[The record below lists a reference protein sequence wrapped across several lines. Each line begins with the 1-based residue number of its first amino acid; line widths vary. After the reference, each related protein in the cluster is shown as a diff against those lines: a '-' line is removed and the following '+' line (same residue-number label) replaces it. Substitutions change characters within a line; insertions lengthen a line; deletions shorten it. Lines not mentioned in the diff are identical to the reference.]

1 MNTPVLKIFSAVIP
15 TIFDSF
21 LRVNRFLC
29 VSFILPYGLEKAY
42 ESSCVSKSVFQW
54 TNPGRYGILYKIGRI
69 PFSGTNWRKDMKDKG
84 KMRWTF
90 RVYLQWPLYLTVFMV
105 LLAAAVGAVSFT
117 AGIIVSAFTLVY
129 IGIALWL
136 YCSRKRGI
144 LAGLIAFAEAYD
156 QSKQDILKE
165 MLVPYAVTDRT
176 GRLLWMN
183 REFSLILGEDK
194 TAAPNLTALFPEVT
208 KEMLATGGETV
219 SIHSS
224 YLERNYRV
232 DLRELA
238 IASLSQAVSDNGLE
252 TGEGGITAV
261 YLMDE
266 TQTLKYKQQVNDQ
279 KLVAGLIYLDNYEE
293 ALESVE
299 EVRRSLLTALID
311 RKISKYIASM
321 NGIVKK
327 IEKDKYF
334 FAICQ
339 QHMAKMQE
347 SRFPILEDVKTVNI
361 GNEMAVTL
369 SIGIGMNG
377 ESYAQ
382 NYEYA
387 RTSID
392 MALGRGGDQ
401 AVVKD
406 SDKIQYYGGKAQQME
421 KTTRVKARVKAHA
434 LRELMENKDRLLIMG
449 HRLADIDAFG
459 AAIGIYRIAMSMNKK
474 ANIVLNEVTS
484 SVRPMMERFLDNA
497 EYPDDMFLKG
507 PQAAELADAGTMLVV
522 VDVNRPSIT
531 DEPSLL
537 RLVRTIVVLD
547 HHRTSNEVIDNAV
560 LSYVEPYASSTCEMV
575 AEVLQYIADGIKV
588 RPAEA
593 DAMYAGIVIDTQ
605 NFTNQTGVRT
615 FEAAAF
621 LRRSGA
627 DITRVRKL
635 FRENM
640 KDYQAKAEAVRAAE
654 VYMDAFAISVCP
666 AEGLD
671 SPTITGAQAA
681 NELLEIKGIK
691 ASVVLTDY
699 NNTIYFS
706 ARSIDEVNVQVMMEK
721 LGGGGHRTIAGA
733 QMQGVSIQEA
743 KDRLKEVIR
752 QMLEEGDV
760 S

>member
-1 MNTPVLKIFSAVIP
+1 
-15 TIFDSF
+15 
-21 LRVNRFLC
+21 
-29 VSFILPYGLEKAY
+29 
-42 ESSCVSKSVFQW
+42 
-54 TNPGRYGILYKIGRI
+54 
-69 PFSGTNWRKDMKDKG
+69 MKDKG

-105 LLAAAVGAVSFT
+105 LLAAAVGAVSLT

-238 IASLSQAVSDNGLE
+238 IASLSQAVADNGLE

-507 PQAAELADAGTMLVV
+507 SQAAELADAGTMLVV

-627 DITRVRKL
+627 D
-635 FRENM
+635 ESA
-640 KDYQAKAEAVRAAE
+640 QAVQGK
-654 VYMDAFAISVCP
+654 Y
-666 AEGLD
+666 EGL
-671 SPTITGAQAA
+671 SGQGRGCAGGRGVYGCVCHQRVPGRGA
-681 NELLEIKGIK
+681 
-691 ASVVLTDY
+691 
-699 NNTIYFS
+699 
-706 ARSIDEVNVQVMMEK
+706 
-721 LGGGGHRTIAGA
+721 
-733 QMQGVSIQEA
+733 
-743 KDRLKEVIR
+743 
-752 QMLEEGDV
+752 
-760 S
+760 

>member
-1 MNTPVLKIFSAVIP
+1 
-15 TIFDSF
+15 
-21 LRVNRFLC
+21 
-29 VSFILPYGLEKAY
+29 
-42 ESSCVSKSVFQW
+42 
-54 TNPGRYGILYKIGRI
+54 
-69 PFSGTNWRKDMKDKG
+69 MKDKG
-84 KMRWTF
+84 KVRGTF
-90 RVYLQWPLYLTVFMV
+90 KAYLQWPLFLSV
-105 LLAAAVGAVSFT
+105 LLIILTAVVGAVSVK

-129 IGIALWL
+129 IGIAMWL
-136 YCSRKRGI
+136 YCSRRRGI
-144 LAGLIAFAEAYD
+144 LAGLIEFSTAYD
-156 QSKQDILKE
+156 QSRQSLMEE
-165 MLVPYAVTDRT
+165 MLMPYAVAD
-176 GRLLWMN
+176 GSGYLLWMN
-183 REFSLILGEDK
+183 REFAAVLEGDK
-194 TAAPNLTALFPEVT
+194 SSGKNITSMFPEIT
-208 KEMLATGGETV
+208 KEMLATGGELI
-219 SIHSS
+219 SIHSAFGD
-224 YLERNYRV
+224 RKYRV
-232 DLRELA
+232 DLKQVEVGRLNA
-238 IASLSQAVSDNGLE
+238 AVQDNGLE
-252 TGEGGITAV
+252 GQGSFVTAI
-261 YLMDE
+261 YLLDE
-266 TQTLKYKQQVNDQ
+266 TQTLKYVQQITDQ
-279 KLVAGLIYLDNYEE
+279 KLVAGLIYLDNYDE

-311 RKISKYIASM
+311 RKISKYIAGI

-334 FAICQ
+334 FVIKQ
-339 QHMAKMQE
+339 QYMARIQE
-347 SRFPILEDVKTVNI
+347 ERFSILEDVKTVNI
-361 GNEMAVTL
+361 GNDMAVTL

-377 ESYAQ
+377 ESYCQ
-382 NYEYA
+382 NYDYA

-406 SDKIQYYGGKAQQME
+406 GEKILYYGGKAQQME

-449 HRLADIDAFG
+449 HRLADIDSFG
-459 AAIGIYRIAMSMNKK
+459 AAVGIYRIAVSMNKK
-474 ANIVLNEVTS
+474 ANIVVNEVTS
-484 SVRPMMERFLDNA
+484 SVRPMMERFIGNG
-497 EYPDDMFLKG
+497 EYPEDMFLKG
-507 PQAAELADAGTMLVV
+507 EQAAELADPGAMLVV

-531 DEPSLL
+531 DEPRLL
-537 RLVRTIVVLD
+537 QMVKTVVVLD
-547 HHRTSNEVIDNAV
+547 HHRTSSEIIKHAV

-640 KDYQAKAEAVRAAE
+640 RDYQAKAEAVRAAE
-654 VYMDAFAISVCP
+654 VYKDAFAISQCP
-666 AEGLD
+666 AEGLE
-671 SPTITGAQAA
+671 SPTIIGAQAA
-681 NELLEIKGIK
+681 NELLEIRGIK
-691 ASVVLTDY
+691 ASVVLTEY
-699 NNTIYFS
+699 NGTVYFS

-733 QMQGVSIQEA
+733 QIEGVSIEEA
-743 KDRLKEVIR
+743 KARLKEVIG
-752 QMLEEGDV
+752 QMLEEGEV

>member
-1 MNTPVLKIFSAVIP
+1 
-15 TIFDSF
+15 
-21 LRVNRFLC
+21 
-29 VSFILPYGLEKAY
+29 
-42 ESSCVSKSVFQW
+42 
-54 TNPGRYGILYKIGRI
+54 
-69 PFSGTNWRKDMKDKG
+69 MKDKG
-84 KMRWTF
+84 KMRGTF
-90 RVYLQWPLYLTVFMV
+90 KVYLQWPLFLSVLMVILT
-105 LLAAAVGAVSFT
+105 AAVGAVSIK
-117 AGIIVSAFTLVY
+117 AGIIVSVFTIVY

-136 YCSRKRGI
+136 YFSRKRGI
-144 LAGLIAFAEAYD
+144 LAGLIAFSSAYD
-156 QSKQDILKE
+156 QSRQNLMEE
-165 MLVPYAVTDRT
+165 MLMPYAVADGT
-176 GRLLWMN
+176 GHLLWMN
-183 REFSLILGEDK
+183 REFAAILEKDK
-194 TAAPNLTALFPEVT
+194 NSYKNITAMFPEIT
-208 KEMLATGGETV
+208 KEMLATGGELTSV
-219 SIHSS
+219 HSS
-224 YLERNYRV
+224 LGDRKFRI
-232 DLRELA
+232 DLKQVVVEKLDA
-238 IASLSQAVSDNGLE
+238 AVADNGLE
-252 TGEGGITAV
+252 GQGSFVTAV
-261 YLMDE
+261 YLADE
-266 TQTLKYKQQVNDQ
+266 TQTILYMQQINDQ
-279 KLVAGLIYLDNYEE
+279 KLVAGLIYLDNYDE

-311 RKISKYIASM
+311 RKISKYISGM

-334 FAICQ
+334 FVIKQ
-339 QHMAKMQE
+339 KYMARIQE
-347 SRFPILEDVKTVNI
+347 ERFSILEDVKTVNI
-361 GNEMAVTL
+361 GNDMAVTL

-377 ESYAQ
+377 DSYSQ
-382 NYEYA
+382 NYDYA

-406 SDKIQYYGGKAQQME
+406 SGKIQYYGGKAQQME

-449 HRLADIDAFG
+449 HRLSDIDSFG
-459 AAIGIYRIAMSMNKK
+459 AAVGIYRIAMSMNKK
-474 ANIVLNEVTS
+474 ANIVVNEVTS
-484 SVRPMMERFLDNA
+484 SVRPMMDRFIGNGD
-497 EYPDDMFLKG
+497 YPEDMFLTG
-507 PQAAELADAGTMLVV
+507 RGAAEVADQGTMLVI

-537 RLVRTIVVLD
+537 KMVKTIVVLD
-547 HHRTSNEVIDNAV
+547 HHRTSSEIIDNAV

-640 KDYQAKAEAVRAAE
+640 RDYQAKAEAVRGAE
-654 VYMDAFAISVCP
+654 VYKDAFAISECP

-671 SPTITGAQAA
+671 SPTIIGAQAA
-681 NELLEIKGIK
+681 NELLEIRGIK
-691 ASVVLTDY
+691 ASVVLTEY
-699 NNTIYFS
+699 NGTIYFS

-733 QMQGVSIQEA
+733 QMEGVTTGEA
-743 KDRLKEVIR
+743 RRRLKEVIS
-752 QMLEEGDV
+752 QMLEEGEV